1 MPAQMF
7 QIATFE
13 GWSDLARDMFDEG
26 GRVDLWIAVFFCT
39 YIVIVSWMLLPI
51 VVALLLDNFSNMA
64 ASEQVHTLPL

>member
-1 MPAQMF
+1 MF

-26 GRVDLWIAVFFCT
+26 GRVDLWTAVFFCT
-39 YIVIVSWMLLPI
+39 YIIIVSWMLLPI

-64 ASEQVHTLPL
+64 ANEQVRPLSF